1 MIIVRVGVRILVGV
15 PLVNVNVI
23 GIVTVTVFVTLR
35 VFEIRCLVCES
46 DGKRVR
52 VAVSTTDLVAERDN
66 VLLVE
71 ATALALMEN
80 DTC

>member
-35 VFEIRCLVCES
+35 VFEIRCLVSES

-71 ATALALMEN
+71 TTALALMEN